1 MEHESGRA
9 NVHVFLFSLAV
20 EKGMMGGEK
29 FPAKKEP
36 SPHSPCFL
44 TLGKYCTELL
54 AH

>member
-1 MEHESGRA
+1 MSQAEQMFMFS
-9 NVHVFLFSLAV
+9 FFSLAV
-20 EKGMMGGEK
+20 EEGMMGGEK

-44 TLGKYCTELL
+44 TLEKYCTELL